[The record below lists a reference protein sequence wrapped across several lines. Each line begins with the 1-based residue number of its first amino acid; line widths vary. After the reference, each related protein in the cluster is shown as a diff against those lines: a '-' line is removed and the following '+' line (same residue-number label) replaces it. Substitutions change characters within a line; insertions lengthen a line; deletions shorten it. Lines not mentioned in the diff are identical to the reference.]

1 MQTFEVML
9 SHIFTQ
15 FFVLI
20 GQTTITLLFMFL
32 VFKIPCHG
40 PIGLIVLI
48 TILQGFAG
56 MCFGKYRKVGSS
68 KSSRLEAH
76 AGFFRLFMKW
86 IFDPYVLWPFTLSPT
101 SPG

>member
-1 MQTFEVML
+1 MLDRSWVAGVSSLEVML
-9 SHIFTQ
+9 SHIMTQ
-15 FFVLI
+15 FLVLI
-20 GQTTITLLFMFL
+20 GQTAITLVFMFL
-32 VFKIPCHG
+32 VFRIPCLG

-76 AGFFRLFMKW
+76 AGFFRLFMKG
-86 IFDPYVLWPFTLSPT
+86 IFDLYVL
-101 SPG
+101 